1 MGTYFMG
8 IDVGTFETK
17 GVLVNDCFQV
27 AAEMSAR
34 HGMENPMP
42 GFFEHDAE
50 AVWWKDFCTVSKG
63 LIQKAGIRPE
73 EIAAVGSDVLGCD
86 CLPVD
91 EACRPLRKAILYGID
106 ARATEEIAY
115 LNDYYGEDRV
125 KELFGHPICSDD
137 IGPKILWIRNHEPRI
152 YEKTYKFLTGSSYI
166 TAKLTGEYVIDQ
178 FLARSSFRPMYDEN
192 GQTDEA
198 HCGLYC
204 RPDQLAECR
213 FVHDIAG
220 YVTDEA
226 AAATGLRAGTPVIC
240 GTGDSTSEAISV
252 GITEPGK
259 LMFQF
264 GSSLFFYYCSD
275 HLVYDHRVYGHNF
288 TIPGTFSVSGGT
300 NTAGTLT
307 RWMRDTLY
315 FDLSSD
321 GEKSDS
327 DAWQAMMTRAADI
340 PPGSGGL
347 IVLPYFAGERCPI
360 NDAGAKGMI
369 FGLTLEH
376 TRDHLYR
383 AALEG
388 TAYGIAQN
396 IRVLQ
401 ELGLP
406 VDTLIAVGGG
416 TRNPLWMQIVADVI
430 QKPVSIPKVSIGASY
445 GSALLAA
452 LGIGALKSFPDLS
465 SVIQPDRLILP
476 DQTHA
481 AVYQNYQDIFDRLYP
496 ATKDLMHLL

>member
-1 MGTYFMG
+1 
-8 IDVGTFETK
+8 
-17 GVLVNDCFQV
+17 
-27 AAEMSAR
+27 
-34 HGMENPMP
+34 
-42 GFFEHDAE
+42 
-50 AVWWKDFCTVSKG
+50 
-63 LIQKAGIRPE
+63 
-73 EIAAVGSDVLGCD
+73 
-86 CLPVD
+86 
-91 EACRPLRKAILYGID
+91 
-106 ARATEEIAY
+106 
-115 LNDYYGEDRV
+115 
-125 KELFGHPICSDD
+125 
-137 IGPKILWIRNHEPRI
+137 
-152 YEKTYKFLTGSSYI
+152 
-166 TAKLTGEYVIDQ
+166 
-178 FLARSSFRPMYDEN
+178 
-192 GQTDEA
+192 
-198 HCGLYC
+198 
-204 RPDQLAECR
+204 
-213 FVHDIAG
+213 
-220 YVTDEA
+220 
-226 AAATGLRAGTPVIC
+226 
-240 GTGDSTSEAISV
+240 
-252 GITEPGK
+252 
-259 LMFQF
+259 
-264 GSSLFFYYCSD
+264 
-275 HLVYDHRVYGHNF
+275 
-288 TIPGTFSVSGGT
+288 
-300 NTAGTLT
+300 
-307 RWMRDTLY
+307 
-315 FDLSSD
+315 
-321 GEKSDS
+321 
-327 DAWQAMMTRAADI
+327 MTRAADI

>member
-1 MGTYFMG
+1 MAAYYMG

-17 GVLVNDCFQV
+17 GVLVDEQFSV
-27 AAEMSAR
+27 IAETSAR
-34 HGMENPMP
+34 HGMDNPMP

-50 AVWWKDFCTVSKG
+50 AVWWKDFCEVSKG
-63 LIQKAGIRPE
+63 LIEKAGIRPE

-91 EACRPLRKAILYGID
+91 EHCRPLRKAILYGID
-106 ARATEEIAY
+106 ARATQEIAY
-115 LNDYYGEDRV
+115 LNEYYGEEKVR
-125 KELFGHPICSDD
+125 ELFGHPLCSDD
-137 IGPKILWIRNHEPRI
+137 IGPKILWIRRNEPEI

-178 FLARSSFRPMYDEN
+178 FLARSSFSPMYDAD
-192 GQTDEA
+192 GRIVPSQ
-198 HCGLYC
+198 CGPFC

-220 YVTDEA
+220 YVKAEA
-226 AAATGLRAGTPVIC
+226 SAATGLCVGTPVIC

-275 HLVYDHRVYGHNF
+275 HLVYDDRVYGHNF

-315 FDLSSD
+315 PELTKD
-321 GEKSDS
+321 GDAGS
-327 DAWQAMMTRAADI
+327 AWQAMAARAAAI
-340 PPGSGGL
+340 PPGSNGL

-376 TRDHLYR
+376 TKDHLYR

-388 TAYGIAQN
+388 IAYGIAQN
-396 IRVLQ
+396 IRIL
-401 ELGLP
+401 ESLGLP

-416 TRNPLWMQIVADVI
+416 TRNPVWMQIVADVI

-452 LGIGALKSFPDLS
+452 LGIGSLKSFHDLS
-465 SVIQPDRLILP
+465 LVIRP
-476 DQTHA
+476 DQTIMPGEAGA
-481 AVYQNYQDIFDRLYP
+481 AVYRTYQDIFDRLYP